1 MKMLVCW
8 YKTNDKKSNISPLF
22 SDIQNAIIIKLYW
35 TEIVEIIKIALN
47 KRNYSIIK
55 LYMLCLSSKFSIY
68 FFLYY
73 FFTICTIS
81 YSEFLSFFFSL
92 TLSFT
97 FYLTFLRLLFI
108 DNGRWLAL
116 FVRYMFRIFSLT

>member
-1 MKMLVCW
+1 
-8 YKTNDKKSNISPLF
+8 
-22 SDIQNAIIIKLYW
+22 
-35 TEIVEIIKIALN
+35 
-47 KRNYSIIK
+47 
-55 LYMLCLSSKFSIY
+55 MLCLSSKFSIY

-97 FYLTFLRLLFI
+97 FVFDISTFTVYRQ
-108 DNGRWLAL
+108 RSMTRAL
-116 FVRYMFRIFSLT
+116 CPLHVSHFFVNIASRGLNPIIRTIESLTLYNTELYELENC